1 MPILQKSV
9 PSRDAGVARVGTSLT
24 TKPPIECTTN
34 IIGRCRSVS
43 SERPSLDT
51 GRTCPI
57 PKSLSD
63 GDSSSWAYLRS
74 YKRSLAKSRIDHR
87 FFPLPGRKFALYPNV
102 DMRAVLM
109 SCSCGRNFI
118 GQKYSISR
126 SFDHVLML
134 LPPSPWTNT
143 TSARGLPCGR
153 WTTCRPS

>member
-1 MPILQKSV
+1 MPISQTSI
-9 PSRDAGVARVGTSLT
+9 PDRDVGAARFGTSLT
-24 TKPPIECTTN
+24 TRPPIECTTN
-34 IIGRCRSVS
+34 MIGRCGSVS
-43 SERPSLDT
+43 SNRLSLDNE
-51 GRTCPI
+51 RTFPI
-57 PKSLSD
+57 PRSLSD
-63 GDSSSWAYLRS
+63 GVSSSWAYLRS

-102 DMRAVLM
+102 NMRAVLM

-143 TSARGLPCGR
+143 TSARGVPCGR
-153 WTTCRPS
+153 